1 MSGSL
6 ESPDVG
12 SGRGRRASL
21 WPHGAARAGRT
32 TRPRRGQRGRS
43 SADEHDCSSAR
54 ARAALIAALC
64 ALLLPASISTAAA
77 QGTAWPSKPIRFLI
91 SFAPGGF
98 TDGMARALGERLS
111 AALGQP
117 VLPENRA
124 GAGGVL
130 AAEATAKS
138 APDGHTLLLVSSGL
152 AINATLQPRLPY
164 DTLRDLAPVALVAE
178 LPNLLIVH
186 PSLPVKTV
194 KDLIA
199 LARRQ
204 PGKLSYGTAGIG
216 SSQHLSGELFKTMA
230 GVDIA
235 HVPYK
240 GGAPATVDLVGGH
253 VDMTFGSTATLA
265 MVRAGRLRLIA
276 VTSAQRSAALPDV
289 PTIGE
294 TMPGYAAGVWYAVM
308 APGGTP
314 REIVNRVSA
323 EIRRVVEDPAEKAKF
338 IDQTAELRW
347 LGPDDLAAFIRSE
360 IKRWGEVVKRSGA
373 RVD

>member
-1 MSGSL
+1 MNKRSL
-6 ESPDVG
+6 QVLLAATLVG
-12 SGRGRRASL
+12 TA
-21 WPHGAARAGRT
+21 P
-32 TRPRRGQRGRS
+32 
-43 SADEHDCSSAR
+43 
-54 ARAALIAALC
+54 IAASQTQ
-64 ALLLPASISTAAA
+64 P
-77 QGTAWPSKPIRFLI
+77 WPSKPIRFLI

-98 TDGMARALGERLS
+98 TDSLARAMGERLS
-111 AALGQP
+111 AVLGQS
-117 VLPENRA
+117 VIPENRP

-138 APDGHTLLLVSSGL
+138 APDGHTLLMVSSGL
-152 AINATLQPRLPY
+152 AINATLQPKLPY
-164 DTLRDLAPVALVAE
+164 DTLRDLQPVALMAE

-199 LARRQ
+199 LARKQ
-204 PGKLSYGTAGIG
+204 PGKLSYASAGIG
-216 SSQHLSGELFKTMA
+216 SSQHLSGELFKSMA

-240 GGAPATVDLVGGH
+240 GGAPATVDLLGGH
-253 VDMTFGSTATLA
+253 VDMTFGSTSPLA

-276 VTSAQRSAALPDV
+276 VTSAQRNAGLPDV

-294 TMPGYAAGVWYAVM
+294 TIPGYAAGVWYAVM

-314 REIVNRVSA
+314 REIVNRVAA
-323 EIRRVVEDPAEKAKF
+323 EMRKVTDDPAEKAKF
-338 IDQTAELRW
+338 IEQTAELRW
-347 LGPDDLAAFIRSE
+347 MGPDELAAFIRSE